1 MEIYPKVKI
10 VHGRRFSSVDSSLS
24 PVEIEIYYQRKRK
37 WISTGIKA
45 RKENWN
51 NTKMI
56 VGRADAFDA
65 NMVIENLYNT
75 VTTFIRKLVID
86 KKPFTWSALNLL
98 IENRDN
104 EQSFIKFVKDLVVSR
119 KDITDSTRRNHKKF
133 SVALEEFGL
142 ILEFK
147 DINSKNIQL
156 YDRWLHKRKD
166 YKQSTIASYH
176 KYMKVYINEALRL
189 ELISRN
195 PYESIKIDQ
204 GKPGVRKYLNP
215 EELASIESCNIP
227 SKSIAKVKDMFIF
240 QCYTGLAYSDLK
252 KFDFH
257 LVEQRGQRYILHDV
271 RKKTEQDYYIV
282 LLPPAM
288 EILRKYDYVLP
299 IMSNEQYNMRLK
311 VVAEYAGI
319 NKNLTSHMGRHTF
332 ATLSLN
338 SGIKIEVLAQMMGHT
353 DIRTTQIYA
362 KMINCT
368 VEEAYGVLEANEN
381 VKSLIG
387 YLNEVFEAILLIIGS
402 SVDV

>member
-1 MEIYPKVKI
+1 METYPKVKI
-10 VHGRRFSSVDSSLS
+10 VYGRRFSSSDSSLS
-24 PVEIEIYYQRKRK
+24 PVELEVYYKRKRK
-37 WISTGIKA
+37 WISTGVKA
-45 RKENWN
+45 KKENWN
-51 NTKMI
+51 DTKMI
-56 VGRADAFDA
+56 IGRADAFDA
-65 NMVIENLYNT
+65 NMIIENLYNT

-98 IENRDN
+98 IENRGN
-104 EQSFIKFVKDLVVSR
+104 EQSFVKFVKDLVTSR
-119 KDITDSTRRNHKKF
+119 KDIKESTRRNHKKF
-133 SVALEEFGL
+133 AVALEDFG
-142 ILEFK
+142 IISDFK
-147 DINSKNIQL
+147 DVNSKNIQL
-156 YDRWLHKRKD
+156 YDKWLHKRKN
-166 YKQSTIASYH
+166 YTQSTVASYH

-195 PYESIKIDQ
+195 PYDSIKIDQ

-215 EELASIESCNIP
+215 EELASLESCNIP
-227 SKSIAKVKDMFIF
+227 SKSISKVRDMFIF
-240 QCYTGLAYSDLK
+240 QCYTGLAYSDLR

-282 LLPPAM
+282 LLSPAM
-288 EILRKYDYVLP
+288 EILRKYDYILP

-311 VVAEYAGI
+311 LVAEYAGI

-338 SGIKIEVLAQMMGHT
+338 SGIKIEVLAQMMGHS

-368 VEEAYGVLEANEN
+368 VEEAYGVLETNEN

-387 YLNEVFEAILLIIGS
+387 YLNTIL
-402 SVDV
+402 DVVLTILKQK